1 MILVHSKQIHFLF
14 HKYIYITTKEEKY
27 ALIKILLMCLNEE
40 S

>member
-14 HKYIYITTKEEKY
+14 YKYIYITIKEEN
-27 ALIKILLMCLNEE
+27 ALIKILLMSLNEE